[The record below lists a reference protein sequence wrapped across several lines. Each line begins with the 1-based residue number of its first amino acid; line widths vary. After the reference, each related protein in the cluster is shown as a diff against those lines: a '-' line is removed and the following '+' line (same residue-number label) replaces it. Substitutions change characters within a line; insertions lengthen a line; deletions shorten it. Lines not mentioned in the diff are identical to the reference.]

1 MIYSMMKYKFSDYM
15 KALTWFLFMLTCY
28 GIVLILNGDKVYLN
42 TGAPGFGFMVANSDY
57 IKTILVSLLPIYP
70 FYVFT
75 HSSSVFSPRLDD
87 IAHQHVA
94 YKILKQ
100 HDNFMIDSG
109 NHSSPEG
116 NLLFRL
122 TSPVFLPSRTPR
134 GGTSGSYTL
143 NYTLLIYSAKQ
154 PFTRGPSI
162 NITGLC
168 QLK

>member
-1 MIYSMMKYKFSDYM
+1 MSYYFYFRSNLQHNQGKPFS
-15 KALTWFLFMLTCY
+15 
-28 GIVLILNGDKVYLN
+28 GVL
-42 TGAPGFGFMVANSDY
+42 S
-57 IKTILVSLLPIYP
+57 SSYP

-75 HSSSVFSPRLDD
+75 HSSSVSSPRLDN

-122 TSPVFLPSRTPR
+122 TSPAFLPSTISR